1 MFGLVRI
8 VNYSGLIS
16 GLISLGLGGAIFVY
30 ILSRVI
36 MNAGYQQSVTIY
48 ELQQL
53 LFESA
58 MGGFIALLLLGL
70 GLWLIIKDAKA
81 ETKQNA

>member
-1 MFGLVRI
+1 MNHI
-8 VNYSGLIS
+8 GLIS
-16 GLISLGLGGAIFVY
+16 GLTSLGLGGAVFVY

-53 LFESA
+53 LFDSA

-70 GLWLIIKDAKA
+70 GLWLIVKDAMA
-81 ETKQNA
+81 ETKHD